1 LMFRRQPLGVKHKTV
16 AVDALD
22 ELVADARTGRVEALA
37 DLYRELHPALVGFL
51 TGLVPGEAEDL
62 AAETWIDAAGCLGH
76 FAGGG
81 ADFRRLLF
89 TIARRRAIDHGRKRR
104 RRRTEP
110 ADPARLLHRAT
121 AEDPGALAADL
132 DSSRQAI
139 RRIAELLSP
148 AQAEIVLLRVVA
160 GLSVGEVAAM
170 VGRTPASV
178 SLVQHRALRR
188 LADRMQTSRPDRE
201 SSFR

>member
-1 LMFRRQPLGVKHKTV
+1 MFRQRQIGVGHNAVK
-16 AVDALD
+16 VDALD
-22 ELVADARTGRVEALA
+22 DLVADARSGHEEALA
-37 DLYRELHPALVGFL
+37 ALYRELHPALLGFL
-51 TGLVPGEAEDL
+51 TGLVPDEAEDL
-62 AAETWIDAAGCLGH
+62 ASETWIDAAGCLGT

-89 TIARRRAIDHGRKRR
+89 TIARRRAIDDGRKRQ
-104 RRRTEP
+104 RRRTQPTDLARLSEP
-110 ADPARLLHRAT
+110 AT
-121 AEDPGALAADL
+121 TQDPGALVADL
-132 DSSRQAI
+132 DSSLQAI

-160 GLSVGEVAAM
+160 GMTVSEVAA
-170 VGRTPASV
+170 VVRRPPAAV

-188 LADRMQTSRPDRE
+188 LADRMKQSSRPDWE